1 MEANKHWFSACRD
14 SATVKST
21 PRGLLAP
28 VVSVRRKM
36 ASGSPTVFFFFQFYF
51 HLSLPSF
58 CLFVLLP
65 PILSHSVMPF
75 ISGIITFSFDPHTPS
90 PFLLSFN
97 VYNRLSPLLIFTTF
111 SCNKSGLPFSSHSP
125 YFTFHDNPFDLIN
138 NVAACNQGHFVT
150 CWQWEQN

>member
-1 MEANKHWFSACRD
+1 MILRLQRQCDSKVYTAWPAGACCLCQAQNGVWQPNR
-14 SATVKST
+14 
-21 PRGLLAP
+21 LL
-28 VVSVRRKM
+28 
-36 ASGSPTVFFFFQFYF
+36 FFQFYF

-111 SCNKSGLPFSSHSP
+111 SCNKSGLPFPLHSP
-125 YFTFHDNPFDLIN
+125 FKFQDNRFDLIMLLP
-138 NVAACNQGHFVT
+138 VCS
-150 CWQWEQN
+150 